1 MKIGITSQNFRTIT
15 GHAGKARR
23 FFVYEGSNGDDLTL
37 VNKIDLPKDQ
47 TIHASSH
54 TINSAE
60 KHPIDDLDILIT
72 ASCGDGF
79 QRKMKSRGITLIK
92 TSEQDPL
99 VAAKNYMAGKT
110 LAPPLVQVQA

>member
-23 FFVYEGSNGDDLTL
+23 FFVYEGSNGADIKLID
-37 VNKIDLPKDQ
+37 KIDLPKDQ
-47 TIHASSH
+47 SIHASSH
-54 TINSAE
+54 TKNPVE

-79 QRKMKSRGITLIK
+79 QRKMKSRGITLVK

-99 VAAKNYMAGKT
+99 VAATDFIAGKM
-110 LAPPLVQVQA
+110 LPPPLDKD

>member
-23 FFVYEGSNGDDLTL
+23 FFVYEGFNGDDIKLID
-37 VNKIDLPKDQ
+37 KIDLPKDQ
-47 TIHASSH
+47 SIYASND
-54 TINSAE
+54 TR
-60 KHPIDDLDILIT
+60 HPIDDLNILIT

-79 QRKMKSRGITLIK
+79 QRKMKNRGIIVVK

-99 VAAKNYMAGKT
+99 TEAKQFICGEP
-110 LAPPLVQVQA
+110 LAPAESETKK